1 MAAKKRKKR
10 KNSSIKQIKGPD
22 KIRKPSGAKKAKK
35 AKKVTKA
42 KKVNAL
48 APLYSYTRSKTNDP
62 LSRKVFNKKPST
74 FTKEEFNKL
83 IKGVNDR
90 LYKLEKAGLAQESKA
105 YQNIMRYAMG
115 GDPAY
120 NVDTEKGT
128 VRLTQDMSRFKT
140 KQELYDYINRAQQ
153 ILSNQTSSVGGT
165 NRAIKK
171 AYETFM
177 KNPQMYTIS
186 REGKMIPLQLS
197 LEEYR
202 NIWKAYKSNVE
213 PDEKGKYESQTVI
226 DYIHATRAMGYYD
239 IPPEQMGK
247 AFKYYAQQKDQYE
260 DMFAFMINN
269 PDVFSEI

>member
-1 MAAKKRKKR
+1 MAPKKTKKRQSTTLKKGKAPKIKKKVPKTKKPAAKKPKR
-10 KNSSIKQIKGPD
+10 
-22 KIRKPSGAKKAKK
+22 
-35 AKKVTKA
+35 
-42 KKVNAL
+42 VNAL
-48 APLYSYTRSKTNDP
+48 APLYSYTRSKPNDP
-62 LSRKVFNKKPST
+62 LSRKVFDKKPST
-74 FTKEEFNKL
+74 FTKDEFNKL

-90 LYKLEKAGLAQESKA
+90 LYKLEKAGLSQESKA

-120 NVDTEKGT
+120 NVDTEKGI

-165 NRAIKK
+165 NKAIKK
-171 AYETFM
+171 AYESFM
-177 KNPQMYTIS
+177 KNPQMYSIS
-186 REGKMIPLQLS
+186 RDGRMMPLSLS

-226 DYIHATRAMGYYD
+226 DFIHATRAMGYYD
-239 IPPEQMGK
+239 IPPEQMGN
-247 AFKYYAQQKDQYE
+247 AFKYYAQQQGQYE
-260 DMFAFMINN
+260 DMFAFMIDN
-269 PDVFSEI
+269 PGVFSEI